1 MRTLAPSVLSLTF
14 ALGLLAG
21 CSDYEPFHTVPY
33 LEQQF
38 ADRVPAELAGEIEI
52 PFDLSDE
59 VRQAM
64 LGRLGS
70 PTVRDELRTQAILD
84 FIFSGL
90 ELEYSLTPT
99 RNANDTFAEREANCL
114 SFVNLFVGIGRTQ
127 RLNPFYVEVE
137 DYQRWTFSDGVV
149 VSRGH
154 IVAGLIVEGQ
164 LSTYDFLPYAPKAY
178 RDFQPIGDLTAMAHF
193 YNNLGAEA
201 LMAGE
206 LEVAE
211 KNLRIAIAL
220 APDFEKA
227 VNNLGVIYLRRGR
240 IDEAR
245 ALYERGLEAN
255 PLSVPQL
262 TNLARVY
269 QVQGETAKA
278 GALLAELDEVN
289 LTNPFYFV
297 YRGEAALAEGD
308 LGTALSYMRDALRAD
323 SEVPEVHVGLTK
335 VYMALGQIDKARH
348 HVQRALRLDATH
360 EEGRRYAALLRD
372 AQGTSP

>member
-1 MRTLAPSVLSLTF
+1 MRSAVATVFPFTLVLVT
-14 ALGLLAG
+14 LAG
-21 CSDYEPFHTVPY
+21 CSSYEPFHTVPY
-33 LEQQF
+33 LRDQYEERLP
-38 ADRVPAELAGEIEI
+38 DELAREVEI

-59 VRQAM
+59 VIASLQ
-64 LGRLGS
+64 GRLGS
-70 PTVRDELRTQAILD
+70 PSVRDELKVDNLLS

-99 RNANDTFAEREANCL
+99 RNANEVVDAREANCL
-114 SFVNLFVGIGRTQ
+114 SFVNLFVGLGRLQ

-154 IVAGLIVEGQ
+154 IVAGLTVDGQ

-178 RDFQPIGDLTAMAHF
+178 RDFEPISDLTAMAHF

-201 LMAGE
+201 LMSGGLDE
-206 LEVAE
+206 AE
-211 KNLRIAIAL
+211 KNLRIAISL

-227 VNNLGVIYLRRGR
+227 VNNLGVVYLRNDR
-240 IDEAR
+240 IDDAR
-245 ALYERGLEAN
+245 ALYERGLEVN
-255 PLSVPQL
+255 ELSVPLL

-269 QVQGETAKA
+269 QTQGEEEKA

-289 LTNPFYFV
+289 TTNPFYFV
-297 YRGEAALAEGD
+297 YRGEAALAAGD
-308 LGTALSYMRDALRAD
+308 PGTALSYMRDALRAD
-323 SEVPEVHVGLTK
+323 SETPEVHVGLTK
-335 VYMALGQIDKARH
+335 VYMALGQLDKARH

-360 EEGRRYAALLRD
+360 EEGRRYAALIRS
-372 AQGTSP
+372 QGTGS

>member
-1 MRTLAPSVLSLTF
+1 MKAAALTLLPVTLALV
-14 ALGLLAG
+14 ALAG
-21 CSDYEPFHTVPY
+21 CSSYEPFHTVPY
-33 LEQQF
+33 LRQQYE
-38 ADRVPAELAGEIEI
+38 DRLPPDLAAEVEI
-52 PFDLSDE
+52 PFDLDDE
-59 VRQAM
+59 VLESLQ
-64 LGRLGS
+64 GRLGS
-70 PTVRDELRTQAILD
+70 PSVRDELKVDNLLS

-99 RNANDTFAEREANCL
+99 RNANEVYAAREANCL
-114 SFVNLFVGIGRTQ
+114 SFVNLFVGLGRLQ

-154 IVAGLIVEGQ
+154 IVAGLTVDGQ

-178 RDFQPIGDLTAMAHF
+178 RDFQPISDLAAMAHF

-201 LMAGE
+201 LMRDE
-206 LEVAE
+206 LDDAE

-220 APDFEKA
+220 APDFDKA
-227 VNNLGVIYLRRGR
+227 INNLGVVFLRRDR
-240 IDEAR
+240 IDDAR
-245 ALYERGLEAN
+245 ALYEQGLEVN

-269 QVQGETAKA
+269 QTQGEVAKA

-308 LGTALSYMRDALRAD
+308 VSTALSYMRDALRAD

-335 VYMALGQIDKARH
+335 VYMALGQLDKARH

-360 EEGRRYAALLRD
+360 EEGRRYAALIRS
-372 AQGTSP
+372 QGAGP

>member
-1 MRTLAPSVLSLTF
+1 MKRVAVTVLSLPL
-14 ALGLLAG
+14 ALVGLAG
-21 CSDYEPFHTVPY
+21 CSTYEPFHTVPY
-33 LEQQF
+33 LRDQF
-38 ADRVPAELAGEIEI
+38 EERLPPDLVGEVEI
-52 PFDLSDE
+52 PFDLDDE
-59 VRQAM
+59 VLASLQ
-64 LGRLGS
+64 GRLGS
-70 PTVRDELRTQAILD
+70 PSVRDELKVDSLLS

-99 RNANDTFAEREANCL
+99 RNATDVLDAREANCL
-114 SFVNLFVGIGRTQ
+114 SFVNLFVGLGRSQ

-154 IVAGLIVEGQ
+154 IVAGLTVDGD

-178 RDFQPIGDLTAMAHF
+178 RDFQPISDLAAMAHF

-201 LMAGE
+201 LMDGE

-211 KNLRIAIAL
+211 KNLRIANAL

-227 VNNLGVIYLRRGR
+227 INNLGVVYLRHGR
-240 IDEAR
+240 IDDAR
-245 ALYERGLEAN
+245 ALYERSLEIN

-269 QVQGETAKA
+269 QTQGETAKA

-308 LGTALSYMRDALRAD
+308 VASALSYMRDALRAD
-323 SEVPEVHVGLTK
+323 PEVPEVHVGLTK
-335 VYMALGQIDKARH
+335 VYMALGQLAKARH

-360 EEGRRYAALLRD
+360 EEGRRYAALIRSREV
-372 AQGTSP
+372 GP